1 MDKTSR
7 YFEKIFLNLGL
18 MEASRMLSTVL
29 IFLNARAF
37 RKSKYGNIFS
47 MIFEFDV
54 VRKYHGGSIML
65 AIRIS
70 HEIESR
76 LQQLAQKTGRTK
88 TYYAREALLRFLE
101 DMEDE
106 YLALSRIESPTKRW
120 TLDELEQGVDL
131 EN

>member
-1 MDKTSR
+1 
-7 YFEKIFLNLGL
+7 
-18 MEASRMLSTVL
+18 
-29 IFLNARAF
+29 
-37 RKSKYGNIFS
+37 
-47 MIFEFDV
+47 
-54 VRKYHGGSIML
+54 ML

-70 HEIESR
+70 HEIERR

-106 YLALSRIESPTKRW
+106 YLALSRLETPTKRW
-120 TLDELEQGVDL
+120 TLEELEQGVDL

>member
-1 MDKTSR
+1 
-7 YFEKIFLNLGL
+7 
-18 MEASRMLSTVL
+18 
-29 IFLNARAF
+29 
-37 RKSKYGNIFS
+37 
-47 MIFEFDV
+47 
-54 VRKYHGGSIML
+54 ML